1 MTARS
6 KLWLAAIA
14 LYAAFT
20 FWYTDFRGPLS
31 EQEVDK
37 FAATMLANGGN
48 PETIA
53 FIEKFARQDTGRQF
67 LMVNNIDYNDNPP
80 QVDGA
85 APGETA
91 DKLMA
96 RYMEHMIPALLARAS
111 HPVLMGEVV
120 YPAIDVIGIQGAE
133 NWTQG
138 ALLRY
143 RSRRALMEIISNP
156 AFKGKLHFKTAALEK
171 TIAYPIE
178 TTLYLSDLRLLLA
191 LVLIALTAAIDNLWL
206 SRRDKRS

>member
-14 LYAAFT
+14 LYAAFI

-37 FAATMLANGGN
+37 FVTTMLANGGN

-96 RYMEHMIPALLARAS
+96 RYMKYMIPALLARAS

-120 YPAIDVIGIQGAE
+120 YPAIDVIGIQDAE
-133 NWTQG
+133 NWTQSV
-138 ALLRY
+138 LFRY
-143 RSRRALMEIISNP
+143 PSRRTLMEIVSNP
-156 AFKGKLHFKTAALEK
+156 AFKGKHNFKTAALEK

-206 SRRDKRS
+206 YRHYKRS

>member
-1 MTARS
+1 MTARP
-6 KLWLAAIA
+6 KIWLAAIA
-14 LYAAFT
+14 LYAVFT

-37 FAATMLANGGN
+37 FVITMLANGGN

-85 APGETA
+85 AQGETA

-96 RYMEHMIPALLARAS
+96 RYMEHMFPALLARAS

-120 YPAIDVIGIQGAE
+120 YPAIDVIGIQSAE

-138 ALLRY
+138 ALFRY
-143 RSRRALMEIISNP
+143 RSRRTLMEIVSNP
-156 AFKGKLHFKTAALEK
+156 AFKGKYHFKTAALEK